1 MLDLTPSTFED
12 FELEAQCG
20 NIVPVVRSVLAD
32 LQTPVGAFLRIAGAA
47 PYAFL
52 LESIEGGE
60 RVARYSFL
68 GANPWMVARGRG
80 AETIIEKN
88 GEREVRNQNAVEFL
102 REYFRG
108 KKLARRAGLA
118 PLSGGAVGY
127 LGYDA
132 ARWFE
137 PVLNVNGGKPPNTN
151 DAVWMF
157 FRTIV
162 AFDRVRQQ
170 MEITS
175 VVFTDEAEGDRRR
188 LRELYERAVTETES
202 IENNLIKEA
211 TPPPAMRQRASDL
224 PVEVQSNWP
233 RLEFEAAVETVKEY
247 IAAGDCY
254 QAVIAQQF
262 AKPTTA
268 DPISIYR
275 ALRAT
280 NPSPYMYFLRL
291 GEETIIGA
299 SPEMLVRCHD
309 QRLDYRPIAGTR
321 KRGATEAEDWMLG
334 EEMRHDEK
342 EVAEHTMLVDL
353 GRNDLGRVS
362 DYGSVQ
368 VEELMTI
375 EHYSHVQ
382 HLVTSLRSR
391 LRDDLDRFDAL
402 AACFPAGTVT
412 GAPKIRAME
421 IIRELEPGHRG
432 VYAGAILYVDYADNL
447 DSCIA
452 IRTIDLRDGVAT
464 VEAGAGIVADSVPE
478 REHEECVNKARALFR
493 AIELAEKGL

>member
-1 MLDLTPSTFED
+1 MLDLIPATFED

-32 LQTPVGAFLRIAGAA
+32 LQTPVGAFLRIAGDATH
-47 PYAFL
+47 AFL

-68 GANPWMVARGRG
+68 GANPWMVARGQG
-80 AETIIEKN
+80 AKTLLEMD
-88 GEREVRNQNAVEFL
+88 GRREVHEQNAIEFL
-102 REYFRG
+102 REYFAG
-108 KKLARRAGLA
+108 KKLAQRAGLA

-137 PVLNVNGGKPPNTN
+137 PVLDVNGAARDTN

-157 FRTIV
+157 FRTVI

-170 MEITS
+170 MEITA
-175 VVFTDEAEGDRRR
+175 VVFTDEARGERDR
-188 LRELYERAVTETES
+188 LRELYLRAVAETES
-202 IENNLIKEA
+202 IEHKLSKEA
-211 TPPPAMRQRASDL
+211 KPLASTRQRTVDTPL
-224 PVEVQSNWP
+224 EFQSNWP
-233 RLEFEAAVETVKEY
+233 RKDFEAAVDTVKEH

-262 AKPTTA
+262 SRPTTA
-268 DPISIYR
+268 DPVSIYR

-291 GEETIIGA
+291 GAETIIGA

-309 QRLDYRPIAGTR
+309 QWLDYRPIAGTR
-321 KRGATEAEDWMLG
+321 KRGATEAEDSRLG
-334 EEMRHDEK
+334 EEMRSDEK

-362 DYGSVQ
+362 AYGSVK
-368 VEELMTI
+368 VEELMAI
-375 EHYSHVQ
+375 ERYSHVQ

-391 LRDDLDRFDAL
+391 LRDELDRFDAL
-402 AACFPAGTVT
+402 TACFPAGTVT

-421 IIRELEPGHRG
+421 IIRDLEPAQRG

-452 IRTIDLRDGVAT
+452 IRTIDLREGVAT
-464 VEAGAGIVADSVPE
+464 VEAGAGIVADSIPK
-478 REHEECVNKARALFR
+478 REYEECMSKARALFR

>member
-1 MLDLTPSTFED
+1 MASVVRQNQTKVGNLNRRIMLDLKPATFED

-32 LQTPVGAFLRIAGAA
+32 LQTPVGAFLRIAGDAS
-47 PYAFL
+47 YAFL

-88 GEREVRNQNAVEFL
+88 SEREVREQNAVEFL

-137 PVLNVNGGKPPNTN
+137 PVLDVNGSRPPETN

-175 VVFTDEAEGDRRR
+175 VVFTDEANGDRAT
-188 LRELYERAVTETES
+188 LRELYERAVVETES
-202 IENNLIKEA
+202 IENTLIRDA
-211 TPPPAMRQRASDL
+211 TPAPSTRQRARHL
-224 PVEVQSNWP
+224 QVEVQSNWP
-233 RLEFEAAVETVKEY
+233 RPEFEAAVETVKEY

-254 QAVIAQQF
+254 QTVIAQQF

-291 GEETIIGA
+291 GKETIIGA

-334 EEMRHDEK
+334 EEMRNDEK

-368 VEELMTI
+368 GRRI
-375 EHYSHVQ
+375 
-382 HLVTSLRSR
+382 
-391 LRDDLDRFDAL
+391 DDDRALFACAAPGDQLAL
-402 AACFPAGTVT
+402 AAA
-412 GAPKIRAME
+412 
-421 IIRELEPGHRG
+421 
-432 VYAGAILYVDYADNL
+432 
-447 DSCIA
+447 
-452 IRTIDLRDGVAT
+452 
-464 VEAGAGIVADSVPE
+464 
-478 REHEECVNKARALFR
+478 
-493 AIELAEKGL
+493 

>member
-1 MLDLTPSTFED
+1 MLELNPATFED

-20 NIVPVVRSVLAD
+20 NVVPVVRSVLAD
-32 LQTPVGAFLRIAGAA
+32 LQTPVGAFLRIAGDASH
-47 PYAFL
+47 AFL

-68 GANPWMVARGRG
+68 GANPWMVARGQG
-80 AETIIEKN
+80 AKTILEID
-88 GEREVRNQNAVEFL
+88 GGREVRDQNAVEFL
-102 REYFRG
+102 REYFLG
-108 KKLARRAGLA
+108 KKLAQRSGLA

-137 PVLNVNGGKPPNTN
+137 PVLDVDGASRETN

-157 FRTIV
+157 FRNIV

-175 VVFTDEAEGDRRR
+175 VVFTDEAEGDRDR
-188 LRELYERAVTETES
+188 LRELYERAVAETES
-202 IENNLIKEA
+202 IESDLSKDSS
-211 TPPPAMRQRASDL
+211 PVSSVRQRTGGTV
-224 PVEVQSNWP
+224 VEFQSNWP
-233 RLEFEAAVETVKEY
+233 RRDFEAAVDTVKEH

-291 GEETIIGA
+291 GAETIIGA

-309 QRLDYRPIAGTR
+309 QWLDYRPIAGTR
-321 KRGATEAEDWMLG
+321 KRGATEAEDCRLG
-334 EEMRHDEK
+334 EEMRSDEK

-362 DYGSVQ
+362 DYGSVK
-368 VEELMTI
+368 VEELMAI
-375 EHYSHVQ
+375 ERYSHVQ

-421 IIRELEPGHRG
+421 IIRKLEPARRG
-432 VYAGAILYVDYADNL
+432 VYAGAILYVDYAGNL

-464 VEAGAGIVADSVPE
+464 VEAGAGIVADSIPE
-478 REHEECVNKARALFR
+478 REYEECVNKARALFR